1 MNIVEKEYCTG
12 CGACYNICPK
22 NAITMVENDEGFLY
36 PTINSKCVECG
47 LCKKICPILK
57 NEIRDIKPYA
67 YVAINNDNKIR
78 QNSSSGGIFL
88 LLAKYVVKLG
98 GVAFGASFNDKFEV
112 EHTFI
117 EKEEQLNK
125 LQGSKYVQS
134 VIGETYKQV
143 KDFLKQDRYVLFTG
157 TPCQIEGLKAY
168 LQKDYD
174 KLYTQDIICH
184 GVPSPKVWKKYLKLR
199 EKIDGKK
206 ASKIEFRNKDNGWKL
221 FNIKFTYKDE
231 EYKNNQTKD
240 LFMQSFLRNICL
252 RNSCYN
258 CRFKKKE
265 RISDI
270 TLADFWGI
278 EQIRPEFDD
287 DNGTSLVIINSTKG
301 QELFEQIKQ
310 YIRYDSVSLDDSIKY
325 NPSMIESVNKPKQ
338 REKFF
343 KNLDKIELDKLI
355 KKYLP
360 KDNKIKCK
368 IKSILS
374 KIKNT
379 FNKVSNIQS

>member
-1 MNIVEKEYCTG
+1 M
-12 CGACYNICPK
+12 
-22 NAITMVENDEGFLY
+22 
-36 PTINSKCVECG
+36 
-47 LCKKICPILK
+47 
-57 NEIRDIKPYA
+57 
-67 YVAINNDNKIR
+67 
-78 QNSSSGGIFL
+78 
-88 LLAKYVVKLG
+88 
-98 GVAFGASFNDKFEV
+98 
-112 EHTFI
+112 
-117 EKEEQLNK
+117 
-125 LQGSKYVQS
+125 
-134 VIGETYKQV
+134 
-143 KDFLKQDRYVLFTG
+143 
-157 TPCQIEGLKAY
+157 
-168 LQKDYD
+168 
-174 KLYTQDIICH
+174 
-184 GVPSPKVWKKYLKLR
+184 
-199 EKIDGKK
+199 
-206 ASKIEFRNKDNGWKL
+206 
-221 FNIKFTYKDE
+221 
-231 EYKNNQTKD
+231 
-240 LFMQSFLRNICL
+240 
-252 RNSCYN
+252 
-258 CRFKKKE
+258 
-265 RISDI
+265 
-270 TLADFWGI
+270 ADFWGI